1 MKRRNFIAL
10 LGSAAAAWPLAAR
23 AQQPAMPVIGLLN
36 PTSPDN
42 TNADRL
48 RAFREGL
55 KEIGYVDGE
64 NVAFEYRWADNQLD
78 RLPALAAEL
87 VRRQVA
93 VIVATGGSAIALVA
107 KRATTTI
114 PVVFIVNEDPVKLGL
129 VTSLARPSGNLTGI
143 NIFNAE
149 LTAKRLG
156 FLRELVPGAIR
167 VAVLVNPANAV
178 IAETT
183 LREVA
188 PAARATGLQIQV
200 LNAGTSREIVAA
212 FARAVGE
219 RLDALFVGPDPF
231 LTARRV
237 QLVHLASF
245 HRLSATYTTRENVEV
260 GGLMSYGTNFSDS
273 YRQSVS
279 MLAASSGVR
288 GLPTCRSYSRANSS
302 WSLTPRPPG
311 CLASP
316 CRPRCFPS
324 PTRSSNEAPRV
335 HITARRRG
343 GVATRGARAAERAC
357 AEHRDTCVGAI
368 ATAAKVCTQATR
380 VWLCRSIIEAHG
392 GRLWASPNVPRGAIF
407 QFSLVEGWIDRRI
420 GSEE

>member
-1 MKRRNFIAL
+1 VRRREFITL
-10 LGSAAAAWPLAAR
+10 LGGMAAAWPLAAR
-23 AQQPAMPVIGLLN
+23 AQRAAMPVIGLLN

-42 TNADRL
+42 TQADRL

-64 NVAFEYRWADNQLD
+64 NVAFEYRWADGQND
-78 RLPALAAEL
+78 RLPELAAEL
-87 VRRQVA
+87 VRLRVA
-93 VIVATGGSAIALVA
+93 VIFASGGSTIALAA

-114 PVVFIVNEDPVKLGL
+114 PIVFIVNEDPVKLGL

-183 LREVA
+183 LKEVE

-231 LTARRV
+231 FASRRV
-237 QLVHLASF
+237 QLAQL
-245 HRLSATYTTRENVEV
+245 ATYYRVPATFATREIAEV

-273 YRQSVS
+273 YRHVGVYAGRILKGARPADHRSRS
-279 MLAASSGVR
+279 NDEASVR
-288 GLPTCRSYSRANSS
+288 GLHQGQQSIR
-302 WSLTPRPPG
+302 
-311 CLASP
+311 
-316 CRPRCFPS
+316 
-324 PTRSSNEAPRV
+324 
-335 HITARRRG
+335 TA
-343 GVATRGARAAERAC
+343 
-357 AEHRDTCVGAI
+357 
-368 ATAAKVCTQATR
+368 
-380 VWLCRSIIEAHG
+380 
-392 GRLWASPNVPRGAIF
+392 
-407 QFSLVEGWIDRRI
+407 
-420 GSEE
+420 

>member
-1 MKRRNFIAL
+1 
-10 LGSAAAAWPLAAR
+10 
-23 AQQPAMPVIGLLN
+23 MPVIGLLN

-183 LREVA
+183 LREVE

-200 LNAGTSREIVAA
+200 LNAGNEPRDRCGVRKSCGRAA
-212 FARAVGE
+212 GRAV
-219 RLDALFVGPDPF
+219 
-231 LTARRV
+231 RRSRP
-237 QLVHLASF
+237 LLN
-245 HRLSATYTTRENVEV
+245 R
-260 GGLMSYGTNFSDS
+260 
-273 YRQSVS
+273 
-279 MLAASSGVR
+279 AACPIG
-288 GLPTCRSYSRANSS
+288 
-302 WSLTPRPPG
+302 PPG
-311 CLASP
+311 VVP
-316 CRPRCFPS
+316 Q
-324 PTRSSNEAPRV
+324 APRN
-335 HITARRRG
+335 IYDA
-343 GVATRGARAAERAC
+343 
-357 AEHRDTCVGAI
+357 
-368 ATAAKVCTQATR
+368 
-380 VWLCRSIIEAHG
+380 
-392 GRLWASPNVPRGAIF
+392 
-407 QFSLVEGWIDRRI
+407 
-420 GSEE
+420 